1 MNVNKFVVSALGIIA
16 LTVIVVVVHELRELL
31 LPFSVAVLLAIMFQ
45 PLVLYMKGR
54 NVPIVISI
62 ITVLVIMSISILL
75 FGAILYS
82 SSAPL
87 IVKLPTYQDKL
98 DDIIKSAVDT
108 LTVFSKTL
116 GIRVESIDPGTL
128 FGATTVTADV
138 LSSTLATF
146 IDFIGKAFLVL
157 LFMLFIIAG
166 TGDLRAKVIKAYN
179 SDESEKIN
187 NALKNIGIQIRR
199 YLIIKVILNVI
210 TGFLT
215 FLVLWILGV
224 DFPLFWG
231 IMAFLLSF
239 IPTVGSILS
248 VGFPFILSLLQ
259 FDSFTIPILLIIL
272 LSLIYMVMGNVV
284 QPKMM
289 ASSLDLSVL
298 LILVALVFWGLVWGP
313 LGMVLAIPLTT
324 TIKIIFANVEVLKP
338 LSILMGAKTDT

>member
-82 SSAPL
+82 SSGPL
-87 IVKLPTYQDKL
+87 ITELPNYQGKLN
-98 DDIIKSAVDT
+98 DIIKRTVET
-108 LTVFSKTL
+108 LTYISRSF
-116 GIRVESIDPGTL
+116 GINVESIDPGTL
-128 FGATTVTADV
+128 FGATTITADV
-138 LSSTLATF
+138 LSSTLTTF
-146 IDFIGKAFLVL
+146 IDFIGKAVLVL
-157 LFMLFIIAG
+157 LFMLFMIAG

-179 SDESEKIN
+179 SKESEKIN
-187 NALKNIGIQIRR
+187 NAMKNIGIQVRR
-199 YLIIKVILNVI
+199 YLIVKVVLNGI
-210 TGFLT
+210 TGLLT
-215 FLVLWILGV
+215 FLVLLILGV

-231 IMAFLLSF
+231 IMAFLFSF

-259 FDSFTIPILLIIL
+259 FDSFTIPILLIML
-272 LSLIYMVMGNVV
+272 LSLIYMIMGNVV

-313 LGMVLAIPLTT
+313 WGMVLAIPLTT